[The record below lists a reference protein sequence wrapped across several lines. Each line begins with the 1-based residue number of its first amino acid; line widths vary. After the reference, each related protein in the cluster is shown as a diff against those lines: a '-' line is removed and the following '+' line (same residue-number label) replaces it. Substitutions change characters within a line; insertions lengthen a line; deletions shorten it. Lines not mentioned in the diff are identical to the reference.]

1 MRQLR
6 TSLLA
11 GVVLMFCVLLS
22 IAASEPY
29 PEHEIKAAFLF
40 NFMKFTEWPE
50 YRMQDSN
57 EPMSIYVVGD
67 YPECKT
73 FKDIRKKDI
82 NDRPVQVRIF
92 KSYEKIEDP
101 NILKLCHVLFIC
113 ETEKKNAN
121 TIVNIVKD
129 SGVLTVGEF
138 KGFLEADGMI
148 NFVRQEQKI
157 RFEVNLSATQNSGLN
172 LHSKLLKLA
181 KRIINEK

>member
-11 GVVLMFCVLLS
+11 EVVIMFCVSLS

-57 EPMSIYVVGD
+57 EPMSVYVVGD

-73 FKDIRKKDI
+73 FKDIRKKSI
-82 NDRPVQVRIF
+82 NGRPIEVRIF

-113 ETEKKNAN
+113 KSEKKNVNAIIN
-121 TIVNIVKD
+121 TVKD
-129 SGVLTVGEF
+129 SGVLTVGMF

-148 NFVRQEQKI
+148 NFVRHEQKI
-157 RFEVNLSATQNSGLN
+157 RFEVNLKATRDSGLK
-172 LHSKLLKLA
+172 LRSKLLKLA
-181 KRIINEK
+181 KRIINE